1 MNPNRLLLIASA
13 LAVLS
18 ACAAPRKPPPPIA
31 APPPRPAPLLPPPPP
46 PPADWRDAPATPGT
60 WTYRFDPAA
69 STAEF
74 GSTPGQPLL
83 SLRCERAAG
92 VVRLRRAGSAT
103 GPLPLTITTT
113 SVRRSFTL
121 APEQG
126 NPPAVALAIPARDS
140 ILDAMAFSRGR
151 FMIEVPGLPT
161 LYLPAWPEVARVVED
176 CR

>member
-1 MNPNRLLLIASA
+1 MNLYRLLLTATA

-18 ACAAPRKPPPPIA
+18 ACAAPRKPPPPVA
-31 APPPRPAPLLPPPPP
+31 APPPRPAPLPPPPP
-46 PPADWRDAPATPGT
+46 PPVDWRDASVTPGT
-60 WTYRFDPAA
+60 WTYRPDPGAP
-69 STAEF
+69 SAEF

-92 VVRLRRAGSAT
+92 LIRLRRAGAAI
-103 GPLPLTITTT
+103 GPLPMTITTT
-113 SVRRSFTL
+113 SARRAFTV
-121 APEQG
+121 APEQVE
-126 NPPAVALAIPARDS
+126 PPAVALAITARDP
-140 ILDAMAFSRGR
+140 ILDAMVFSRGR